1 MKNKY
6 LKTRTIKYY
15 NSSSYKDSSKFWGVM
30 RNLLRKTHP
39 VANITITQWQNYF
52 ESLLNMTGNSPENEA
67 GIDGQDSRT
76 EDYYETEI
84 RDMARQKHSGETV
97 ISCYKKVTMRE
108 KKIERGRGLLTRIKS
123 QRDKEIETETTQKTK
138 EETETQKNCVY
149 LLPFLVCLLGHLVLF
164 GTQMFVVG
172 HCVLLEDTMFLF
184 GTQMFVVGHCVLLED
199 TMFLFGT
206 QIFSLGTPCF
216 VWETN
221 LCCGTLSFAGG

>member
-1 MKNKY
+1 
-6 LKTRTIKYY
+6 
-15 NSSSYKDSSKFWGVM
+15 M

-39 VANITITQWQNYF
+39 VDNITITQWQNYF

-67 GIDGQDSRT
+67 GIDGQESRT

-97 ISCYKKVTMRE
+97 ISCYKNVTVRE
-108 KKIERGRGLLTRIKS
+108 KNRGGGELLTRMKS

-138 EETETQKNCVY
+138 EETETQQTNKQKLY
-149 LLPFLVCLLGHLVLF
+149 LSSAISALLGHLVLF
-164 GTQMFVVG
+164 GTQI
-172 HCVLLEDTMFLF
+172 
-184 GTQMFVVGHCVLLED
+184 FVVGHCVLLED

-206 QIFSLGTPCF
+206 QIFSLETPCF

-221 LCCGTLSFAGG
+221 LCCGTLSFVGG